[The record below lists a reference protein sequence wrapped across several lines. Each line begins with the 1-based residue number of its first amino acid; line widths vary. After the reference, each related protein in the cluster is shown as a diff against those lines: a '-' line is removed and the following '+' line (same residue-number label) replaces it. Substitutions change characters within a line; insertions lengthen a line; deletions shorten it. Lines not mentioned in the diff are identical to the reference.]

1 MKLKLVPLVLASAT
15 LISGCD
21 KLDSANKAP
30 AVSKEDAIASVN
42 GTYISKK
49 TLETLEKEIADRS
62 QGQKF
67 PKEQLV
73 DELI

>member
-15 LISGCD
+15 LISGC
-21 KLDSANKAP
+21 LEENKAP

-62 QGQKF
+62 QAKNF
-67 PKEQLV
+67 LKSNWLMS
-73 DELI
+73 